1 MLEGVCSAPAG
12 SQPLYRRIIGW
23 ALDTTIPASVVVH
36 AISVIFAVWFVVFL
50 IVRDEVIECEAVVTR
65 HEVHAI
71 LGLAFLVTVNLG
83 ATEQPVGKG
92 RHRTLVATEKA
103 ADIV

>member
-65 HEVHAI
+65 HEAHA
-71 LGLAFLVTVNLG
+71 LLRLAFLWTVHLG
-83 ATEQPVGKG
+83 GTEQPVGMAPD
-92 RHRTLVATEKA
+92 RTRVAPKEA
-103 ADIV
+103 